1 MRLRSLH
8 VKGFKSF
15 ANETV
20 LHFNEKVIGVVGPN
34 GAGKSNVVD
43 AVRWVLGE
51 QKSKELR
58 LEAMSDVI
66 FNGTKKRKEANS
78 ATVQLIFD
86 NDKNILPIEYQNV
99 SISRTLYRSGESEYR
114 LNNVVCRL
122 KDIKSLLIDTGIG
135 SNSYAIIALGMVD
148 DILEDKDDARR
159 KMFEQAAG
167 VSKYKARKRETI
179 SKLNSTEV
187 DLDRIEDLVFEI
199 ESNMKSLEKQA
210 KRTKKYFEYKEEYK
224 VLALNNAIR
233 SIQNLKDK
241 YKSLDSQII
250 VKLTQYN
257 ALQVNISE
265 IEALLQN
272 EKKQILDKELSLST
286 KQKELGHIVGNIR
299 SNENQKNLTSQSI
312 DFKKQSLKS
321 IVVLLKEVSISKIQ
335 IQREIDSL
343 EIRLKDEVIQNKKIE
358 DDYLFKKSHLT
369 GIKDKH
375 AKIKSELD
383 TKTSEISRIQSEIF
397 TVEKNLAVK
406 SNSIATLNNDIQY
419 IENQLS
425 VIDKDNERFVS
436 QKSEIQLSIG
446 IISEA
451 LQDLKNNEEN
461 RKEKI
466 SNLDSDRDAT
476 QELLIKTNRSI
487 DSKQNEFDL
496 IKSMIDSFE
505 GFPESIK
512 YLSTQWRKDVP
523 ILSDILEVEESYRA
537 IIEQYLDQYLN
548 YYLVSDINAAIE
560 AIKMLSGSQKG
571 KANFFLLDKTPLAHE
586 TSVTYPNAMPAI
598 DVVNVDQKYEVL
610 LKFLFSNV
618 YIYDGSI
625 DDLSS
630 NKDLAGKILLS
641 KSGLFYTSG
650 MSISGG
656 AIGLFEGKKIGR
668 RKNLETLDKSLVVL
682 KDDRNKFTKIL
693 EETRSKKNE
702 LSRNDFSISIDR
714 TSNELNAF
722 KHQLAKI
729 STQLE
734 TAAFQKKEKED
745 LLYTNRA
752 KINAL
757 NIEIGGLDLA
767 KSEFIALI
775 TSIES
780 KFGSSADT
788 IDKLSVVLSVASEAF
803 NEANINYIKHSNL
816 CENLKNELNF
826 KLTRNT
832 ELNQKT
838 ILEQNKSKREEEE
851 YLELSNKRVFIENE
865 LTRLYREKSNFQGSL
880 SEVEKDYYQAREKV
894 AELEEKGK
902 SMARNSNLLQVEV
915 NKMREEFSE
924 VKYEITAVGD
934 RLNIEF
940 GVPVNDIINSHP
952 NNEIEIEAE
961 QEKITALKIKIQ
973 NFGEIN
979 PLALEAY
986 DEIRVRY
993 DVIIQQRADIQSA
1006 KVSLMNTISEIES
1019 TATKQFMKS
1028 FETIRLNFIEVFRS
1042 LFTEDDTC
1050 DLILL
1055 DEKNPLD
1062 SHIEILAKPK
1072 GKKPKSL
1079 SQLSGGEKTLTATA
1093 LLFALYLLK
1102 PAPFCIFDEVD
1113 APLDDANIMK
1123 FNKIINKFSDHSQ
1136 FIIITHNK
1144 ATMACVDTLYG
1155 VYMQEMGISS
1165 VTPVDFRKYQ
1175 DTGLFESIEQN

>member
-34 GAGKSNVVD
+34 GSGKSNVVD
-43 AVRWVLGE
+43 AIRWVLGE

-86 NDKNILPIEYQNV
+86 NDKNILPIEYQTV
-99 SISRTLYRSGESEYR
+99 SISRTLFRNGESEYR

-179 SKLNSTEV
+179 SKLNSTEL
-187 DLDRIEDLVFEI
+187 DLDRVDDLVFEI
-199 ESNMKSLEKQA
+199 EGNMKSLEKQA

-224 VLALNNAIR
+224 VLALNNATR

-241 YKSLDSQII
+241 FKHLENLINL
-250 VKLTQYN
+250 KLTEYN
-257 ALQVNISE
+257 VLQVSIIE

-272 EKKQILDKELSLST
+272 EKKQILDKELSLSA
-286 KQKELGHIVGNIR
+286 KQKELGQIVGNIR
-299 SNENQKNLTSQSI
+299 SNENQKNLITQSI
-312 DFKKQSLKS
+312 DFKKKSIKNIEVSLKE
-321 IVVLLKEVSISKIQ
+321 LSISKIQ
-335 IQREIDSL
+335 IQKEIDSL
-343 EIRLKDEVIQNKKIE
+343 EVRIKEELVQNSTIQATYLVRKSQLDDIRER
-358 DDYLFKKSHLT
+358 
-369 GIKDKH
+369 H

-383 TKTSEISRIQSEIF
+383 VKTSSIARIQNEIF
-397 TVEKNLAVK
+397 NVEKNLAVK
-406 SNSIATLNNDIQY
+406 TNSISTLNIDIQY

-425 VIDKDNERFVS
+425 VVDLENKKFAVD
-436 QKSEIQLSIG
+436 KSEIEHSINQKM
-446 IISEA
+446 EA
-451 LQDLKNNEEN
+451 LQLIKNNEEN

-466 SNLDSDRDAT
+466 NVLDIERDTT
-476 QELLIKTNRSI
+476 QEYLIKTNRSI
-487 DSKQNEFDL
+487 DSKQNEYDL

-512 YLSTQWRKDVP
+512 FLSTQWRKDIA
-523 ILSDILEVEESYRA
+523 ILSDILDVEEAYRA

-548 YYLVSDINAAIE
+548 YYLVSNVQEAIE
-560 AIKMLSGSQKG
+560 AIKLLSGAQKG
-571 KANFFLLDKTPLAHE
+571 KANFFLLDKTPQIKKLNSIFA
-586 TSVTYPNAMPAI
+586 NAKPAI
-598 DVVNVDQKYEVL
+598 DVVRVDNKYDAL
-610 LKFLFSNV
+610 LNHLFSDV
-618 YIYDGSI
+618 YIYDGNI
-625 DDLSS
+625 DDLGN
-630 NKDLAGKILLS
+630 NKELDGKILLS
-641 KSGLFYTSG
+641 KSGVFHTSK

-668 RKNLETLDKSLVVL
+668 RKNLEALEKALIIL
-682 KDDRNKFTKIL
+682 KEERSKFTKTL
-693 EETRSKKNE
+693 EEIRSRKNE
-702 LSRNDFSISIDR
+702 LTRNDFSISIER
-714 TSNELNAF
+714 TSNELNAL
-722 KHQLAKI
+722 KQQLAKI

-734 TAAFQKKEKED
+734 TAIAQKSEKVN
-745 LLYTNRA
+745 LLNNNHLKVKT
-752 KINAL
+752 L
-757 NIEIGGLDLA
+757 NSEIEGLDITKLDLT
-767 KSEFIALI
+767 KQIA
-775 TSIES
+775 TIES
-780 KFGSSADT
+780 SYGSNNDT
-788 IDKLSVVLSVASEAF
+788 IDALTLALSSASESF

-826 KLTRNT
+826 KLARIT
-832 ELNQKT
+832 ELNQKS
-838 ILEQNKSKREEEE
+838 IIEQNKSKREEEE
-851 YLELSNKRVFIENE
+851 YLELNNKLVFTEND
-865 LTRLYREKSNFQGSL
+865 LTRLYKEKSNYQGSL

-894 AELEEKGK
+894 AELEEKAK
-902 SMARNSNLLQVEV
+902 AKTRSSNLLQVDI
-915 NKMREEFSE
+915 NKVKEEFSE
-924 VKYEITAVGD
+924 VKYEITSVSD

-940 GVPVNDIINSHP
+940 GVPVNDIINSQP
-952 NNEIEIEAE
+952 NNDIDIEIE
-961 QEKITALKIKIQ
+961 QEKIIALKIKIQ

-993 DVIIQQRADIQSA
+993 DVIIKQRADIQAA
-1006 KVSLMNTISEIES
+1006 KISLLNTINEIES
-1019 TATKQFMKS
+1019 TATKQFMES

-1055 DEKNPLD
+1055 DESNPLD

-1079 SQLSGGEKTLTATA
+1079 SQLSGGEKTLTAIA

-1113 APLDDANIMK
+1113 APLDDANILK
-1123 FNKIINKFSDHSQ
+1123 FNKIINKFSDYSQ

-1144 ATMACVDTLYG
+1144 ATMASVDTLYG
-1155 VYMQEMGISS
+1155 VYMQETGISA

>member
-1 MRLRSLH
+1 MRLRSLY

-43 AVRWVLGE
+43 AIRWVLGE

-86 NDKNILPIEYQNV
+86 NDKNILPIEYQTV

-114 LNNVVCRL
+114 LNNVICRL

-159 KMFEQAAG
+159 RMFEQAAG

-187 DLDRIEDLVFEI
+187 DLDRVEDLVFEI
-199 ESNMKSLEKQA
+199 EGNMKSLEKQA
-210 KRTKKYFEYKEEYK
+210 KRTKKYFEYKDEYK

-241 YKSLDSQII
+241 YKALDSHIKL
-250 VKLTQYN
+250 KLTEYN
-257 ALQVNISE
+257 TLQVSIVE
-265 IEALLQN
+265 LEALLQN
-272 EKKQILDKELSLST
+272 EKKQILDKELTLSA

-312 DFKKQSLKS
+312 DFKKQSLKN
-321 IVVLLKEVSISKIQ
+321 IEVLLKELSISNIQ
-335 IQREIDSL
+335 IQKEIDSL
-343 EIRLKDEVIQNKKIE
+343 DIRLKEEEIQNSKIQE
-358 DDYLFKKSHLT
+358 DYLLKKSGLAD
-369 GIKDKH
+369 IREKH
-375 AKIKSELD
+375 TKIKSELD
-383 TKTSEISRIQSEIF
+383 TKTSTIAKIQNEIF
-397 TVEKNLAVK
+397 NVEKNLAVK
-406 SNSIATLNNDIQY
+406 SNSINTLNNDIQY
-419 IENQLS
+419 IDSQLN
-425 VIDKDNERFVS
+425 VIHNDNERFVF
-436 QKSEIQLSIG
+436 QKSELEHTINQK
-446 IISEA
+446 SEA
-451 LQDLKNNEEN
+451 LQTLKNNEDN

-466 SNLDSDRDAT
+466 NQLDSERDAT

-487 DSKQNEFDL
+487 DSKQNEYDL

-512 YLSTQWRKDVP
+512 FLSTQWRKDIP

-548 YYLVSDINAAIE
+548 YYLVANIKEAIE
-560 AIKMLSGSQKG
+560 AIKLLSGAQKG
-571 KANFFLLDKTPLAHE
+571 KANFFLLDKTPILSESSISYPLAKL
-586 TSVTYPNAMPAI
+586 AI
-598 DVVNVDQKYEVL
+598 DVVKVDQKYDAL
-610 LKFLFSNV
+610 LKHLFANV

-625 DDLSS
+625 DDLS
-630 NKDLAGKILLS
+630 NNLDLEGKILLS
-641 KSGLFYTSG
+641 KSGVFHTSSV
-650 MSISGG
+650 SISGG
-656 AIGLFEGKKIGR
+656 AVGLFEGKKIGR
-668 RKNLETLDKSLVVL
+668 KKNLEALEKSLIVL

-693 EETRSKKNE
+693 EEVRNLKHE
-702 LSRNDFSISIDR
+702 LTRNDFATSIER
-714 TSNELNAF
+714 TANEINAF
-722 KHQLAKI
+722 KQQLAKI
-729 STQLE
+729 SAQLE
-734 TAAFQKKEKED
+734 TASTQKKEKET
-745 LLYTNRA
+745 LLESNKA

-757 NIEIGGLDLA
+757 NTEIEGLDVA
-767 KSEFIALI
+767 KLDFIAQI
-775 TSIES
+775 SSIELS
-780 KFGSSADT
+780 FGSNANS
-788 IDKLSVVLSVASEAF
+788 IDDLTASLSSASELF
-803 NEANINYIKHSNL
+803 NESNIRYIKHSNL
-816 CENLKNELNF
+816 CENLKNELNS
-826 KLTRNT
+826 KLSRLT
-832 ELNQKT
+832 EVNQKA
-838 ILEQNKSKREEEE
+838 ILEHNKSKSEEEN
-851 YLELSNKRVFIENE
+851 YLQLNNKLVFIENE
-865 LTRLYREKSNFQGSL
+865 LARFYKEKSNFQGSL
-880 SEVEKDYYQAREKV
+880 SEVERDYYKTREKL
-894 AELEEKGK
+894 AEQEEKSK
-902 SMARNSNLLQVEV
+902 SIIRNSNLMQVEI
-915 NKMREEFSE
+915 NKMKEEFSE

-940 GVPVNDIINSHP
+940 GVPINDIINSKP
-952 NNEIEIEAE
+952 NNEIDIEVE

-993 DVIIQQRADIQSA
+993 DVIIQQRADIQAA
-1006 KVSLMNTISEIES
+1006 KISLMKTISEIES
-1019 TATKQFMKS
+1019 TATKQFMNS
-1028 FETIRLNFIEVFRS
+1028 FESIRLNFIEVFRS
-1042 LFTEDDTC
+1042 LFTDDDTC

-1055 DEKNPLD
+1055 DETNPLD

-1123 FNKIINKFSDHSQ
+1123 FNKIINKFSDRSQ

-1144 ATMACVDTLYG
+1144 ATMASVDTLYG
-1155 VYMQEMGISS
+1155 VYMQEVGISA

-1175 DTGLFESIEQN
+1175 DTGLFETIEQN